1 MSSKEDLSASIPILV
16 GLNWIIWEAQM
27 KAYLRTKGLWQL
39 VSGNEIRAQNLPT
52 GRNAQAAQPAT
63 AEREA
68 QEAQAAIPFPT
79 DEQLAA
85 CAKLQMDWD
94 NKDDQALGIITL
106 KISHSLRTHITD
118 EASVVWQSLS
128 NAFATPG
135 PAAIFNDF
143 AKVINLRIQST
154 LPLT

>member
-1 MSSKEDLSASIPILV
+1 
-16 GLNWIIWEAQM
+16 M
-27 KAYLRTKGLWQL
+27 KRIYLLDVT
-39 VSGNEIRAQNLPT
+39 RA
-52 GRNAQAAQPAT
+52 RPAT

-68 QEAQAAIPFPT
+68 QEAQAAIPFPM

-106 KISHSLRTHITD
+106 KISHSLCTHIMD

-135 PAAIFNDF
+135 PAAIFNNF
-143 AKVINLRIQST
+143 AKVVNLCIQSNRHPATDMNTMWDLFKRLRAQRVDIPNNLRALI
-154 LPLT
+154 L